1 MVYGCENEMILDLDN
16 VENNNHIP
24 TGPICTTVKDHPVFP
39 NFCSFATYRCVSGAY
54 FEMRVPCP
62 DDLLLLKSPPILS
75 GILNAVHSKHLISS
89 EKMAPSEGQ
98 ANEHDISNGLHPRV
112 AGLNWQGI
120 KTSSPPM
127 VNTNGTASQLLDFE
141 SSTLENL
148 HPYSTTLANPDVVN
162 ESRKHFIAGHDDWSG
177 LLKMQPGA
185 QQTNP
190 DDFLLPSEHPP
201 PNLQGTLPL
210 NYLNEEAAEAEAAA
224 VDTPPI
230 TEEEE
235 EPLDLTSN
243 PNNAPSLTT
252 LAPVIPDP
260 MKGDLVDLIQRM
272 NQSDIS
278 TLQDEI
284 TKAANEGRTYDVTK
298 LSKQLYQVLSKN
310 NGNRKSG
317 NEKQE
322 K

>member
-1 MVYGCENEMILDLDN
+1 
-16 VENNNHIP
+16 
-24 TGPICTTVKDHPVFP
+24 
-39 NFCSFATYRCVSGAY
+39 
-54 FEMRVPCP
+54 MRVPCP

-89 EKMAPSEGQ
+89 ENMAPSEGQ
-98 ANEHDISNGLHPRV
+98 VNEHDISNGLHPHV

-141 SSTLENL
+141 NSTLENL

-162 ESRKHFIAGHDDWSG
+162 ESRKHFIAGPDDWSAQ
-177 LLKMQPGA
+177 LKMQPGV
-185 QQTNP
+185 QQTNL
-190 DDFLLPSEHPP
+190 DDILFPSEHPP

-224 VDTPPI
+224 VGDTPPI

-243 PNNAPSLTT
+243 PNNTPFLTT
-252 LAPVIPDP
+252 LAAVIPDP
-260 MKGDLVDLIQRM
+260 MKGDLVDLIHRM

-284 TKAANEGRTYDVTK
+284 TKAANEGRTDDVTK
-298 LSKQLYQVLSKN
+298 LSKQLYQVLSQT
-310 NGNRKSG
+310 NGTGKSG